1 MPGYPTVDR
10 PVIIPRIMLDKLPMI
25 SGAHFEQM
33 PDKLKITL
41 PVKRNWP
48 FLVIYTLLVV
58 MWLGMMGYGVIFLGR
73 ILFSGESYRFVFA
86 VMIIILMFILFRF
99 GRFLFRQWG
108 EYLSNREI
116 VFINT
121 EELIVRKPVSIW
133 GNTTAYDMQY
143 VSPFYAS
150 EKYGAL
156 AFDYGSRHIYIGEGL
171 APEAQQSLRGFLNRI
186 YFPGQLED

>member
-1 MPGYPTVDR
+1 
-10 PVIIPRIMLDKLPMI
+10 MLDKLPMI

-48 FLVIYTLLVV
+48 FLVIYTLLVL
-58 MWLGMMGYGVIFLGR
+58 MWLGMMGYGVIFLAR

-86 VMIIILMFILFRF
+86 VMILILLFILFRF

-116 VFINT
+116 LFINAD
-121 EELIVRKPVSIW
+121 ELIVRKPVSIW
-133 GNTTAYDMQY
+133 GNTTAYDMQH
-143 VSPFYAS
+143 VSPWYIS
-150 EKYGAL
+150 EKQRSL
-156 AFDYGSRHIYIGEGL
+156 AFDYGSHHISIGEGL
-171 APEAQQSLRGFLNRI
+171 LPEARQALRRFVNRI
-186 YFPGQLED
+186 YFPGQTED